1 MEELLTFFPEILK
14 QKIKQINF
22 ENPIEEI
29 RIRASKPVIV
39 KNGQEE
45 KTIDYVVTMETILQ
59 ILQKICVNSIYSY
72 QNQICEGFLTLRGG
86 HRVGITG
93 DAVMKEGKVININYI
108 NSFNFRIA
116 RQVLNCSNQAL
127 PCILNVLQNQV
138 YNTLIVSPPGL
149 GKTTLLRDII
159 RRISNGIPEM
169 NFKGITCRGGG

>member
-59 ILQKICVNSIYSY
+59 ILQKICENSIYSY

-86 HRVGITG
+86 HRVVITG
-93 DAVMKEGKVININYI
+93 VAVMKEGKVININYI
-108 NSFNFRIA
+108 NS
-116 RQVLNCSNQAL
+116 LDS
-127 PCILNVLQNQV
+127 
-138 YNTLIVSPPGL
+138 
-149 GKTTLLRDII
+149 
-159 RRISNGIPEM
+159 GI
-169 NFKGITCRGGG
+169 FKE